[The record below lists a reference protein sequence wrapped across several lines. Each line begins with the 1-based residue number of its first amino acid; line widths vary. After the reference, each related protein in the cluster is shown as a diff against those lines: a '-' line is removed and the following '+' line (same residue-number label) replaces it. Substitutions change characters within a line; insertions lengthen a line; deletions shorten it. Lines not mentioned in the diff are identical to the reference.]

1 MQNKFINFA
10 ICAKYFLVNFFYMKA
25 VIIRKKMI
33 NMSDES
39 LIDLKIAFKLYFDYK
54 KEYIHTSIMFFMGI
68 FFLVF
73 VTIFVVLNIIDED
86 YYQLNELAR
95 LVIGLIILV
104 VFCCVLFLLLAFA
117 RTIFG
122 LTYDIMTSGELF
134 TEFKRSII
142 YFKKFW
148 IFFSLFSIP
157 FFLIIF
163 IDQLIGLFFIL
174 RFINTNE
181 DYRTFLIPVKVFV
194 YLFDFLTYVLLIEIL
209 PSMIAVKKVSQSIK
223 ENFQILRSH
232 FRRIFLSI
240 GFYYLIFRGAMFF
253 VDISRL
259 LLVSNEVTFLVFNL
273 IFLVV
278 SFAHVI
284 IGIPILSLI
293 STRIYNTT
301 MMNQESLT
309 VNPVQ

>member
-1 MQNKFINFA
+1 M
-10 ICAKYFLVNFFYMKA
+10 L
-25 VIIRKKMI
+25 
-33 NMSDES
+33 DES

-54 KEYIHTSIMFFMGI
+54 KEYINTCVVFFIGI

-73 VTIFVVLNIIDED
+73 GTIFVVLNIDEGD
-86 YYQLNELAR
+86 YQLNELAR
-95 LVIGLIILV
+95 LVIGPIILV
-104 VFCCVLFLLLAFA
+104 IFCCVLFLLLAYA

-122 LTYDIMTSGELF
+122 LTHDIMTSGELF
-134 TEFKRSII
+134 TEFKRSIV

-148 IFFSLFSIP
+148 FFFSLFSIP

-181 DYRTFLIPVKVFV
+181 DYRSFLLPIKVFV

-209 PSMIAVKKVSQSIK
+209 PSMIVVKKVSQSIK
-223 ENFQILRSH
+223 ENFQILRRH

-240 GFYYLIFRGAMFF
+240 AFYYLIFRGAMFL

-259 LLVSNEVTFLVFNL
+259 LLVSNENTFLMFNL
-273 IFLVV
+273 VFFVV
-278 SFAHVI
+278 SFAHAI

-301 MMNQESLT
+301 MMNQESLN
-309 VNPVQ
+309 VKPVQ